1 MTMSDTCYCN
11 TTANMFMLA
20 LVSISMN
27 LVNIIII
34 IMNIALPASSI
45 IMGMGIVVSAGVS
58 VRIIHSLG

>member
-1 MTMSDTCYCN
+1 MSDTCYCN

-27 LVNIIII
+27 LANIIII
-34 IMNIALPASSI
+34 NIALPASSI

-58 VRIIHSLG
+58 VRIIRSLG

>member
-1 MTMSDTCYCN
+1 MSDTCYCN

-27 LVNIIII
+27 LANIIII
-34 IMNIALPASSI
+34 INIALPASSI

-58 VRIIHSLG
+58 VRIIRSLG